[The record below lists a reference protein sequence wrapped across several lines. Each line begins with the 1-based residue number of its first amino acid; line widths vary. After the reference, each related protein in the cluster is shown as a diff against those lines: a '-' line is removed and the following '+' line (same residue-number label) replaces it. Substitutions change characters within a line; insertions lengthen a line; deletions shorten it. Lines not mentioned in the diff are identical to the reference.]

1 MGSHAQKWRLGKG
14 KLHNKYIN
22 DQIAL
27 EKESLTVQ
35 KVYPLHEMWCE
46 YAQKVIGS
54 NGARPKA
61 LNQRVSTMDLHG
73 CLVKIIRSKA
83 RRSFVGH
90 EGIVVLVS
98 KNRFGIVTTVPEANK
113 LIIVPF
119 DGTVFTFEVAGRIV
133 TVYGELFKQTVP

>member
-1 MGSHAQKWRLGKG
+1 MGWRLGKG
-14 KLHNKYIN
+14 KLHNEYIK

-27 EKESLTVQ
+27 EKDSLTVQ
-35 KVYPLHEMWCE
+35 KVYPLHEMWCQ

-54 NGARPKA
+54 NDKSRMEF
-61 LNQRVSTMDLHG
+61 NQSVSTLDLHG

-98 KNRFGIVTTVPEANK
+98 KNRFGIVTTVPAANK

-119 DGTVFTFEVAGRIV
+119 DGTVLTFEVAGS
-133 TVYGELFKQTVP
+133 